1 MDKETSRANTALL
14 ALLELSLGGFWTII
28 GTINRVSVQ
37 KWQNNDNVTMNVL
50 YSSADPIKITDQFAK
65 LIQLYYCI
73 LLSGRLNKLKYVQ
86 NAKGNEKMLIVMY
99 CPEQFSRE
107 WK

>member
-1 MDKETSRANTALL
+1 MILDNEHDCPIPSRGSLGWTKKLPELTLHYWLL

-50 YSSADPIKITDQFAK
+50 YYSADPIKITD
-65 LIQLYYCI
+65 
-73 LLSGRLNKLKYVQ
+73 
-86 NAKGNEKMLIVMY
+86 
-99 CPEQFSRE
+99 
-107 WK
+107 

>member
-37 KWQNNDNVTMNVL
+37 KWQNNVTMNVL
-50 YSSADPIKITDQFAK
+50 YSSADPMKITD
-65 LIQLYYCI
+65 
-73 LLSGRLNKLKYVQ
+73 
-86 NAKGNEKMLIVMY
+86 
-99 CPEQFSRE
+99 
-107 WK
+107 

>member
-37 KWQNNDNVTMNVL
+37 KWQNNVTMNVL
-50 YSSADPIKITDQFAK
+50 YSSADPIKITD
-65 LIQLYYCI
+65 
-73 LLSGRLNKLKYVQ
+73 
-86 NAKGNEKMLIVMY
+86 
-99 CPEQFSRE
+99 
-107 WK
+107 